1 MKHMLGRE
9 RDLESVVGLG
19 FCAMYSHE
27 SAASEQVC
35 VAAAATDARCC
46 ELAYCLVQGW
56 LFPS

>member
-1 MKHMLGRE
+1 MGRE
-9 RDLESVVGLG
+9 RGLESVAGLG
-19 FCAMYSHE
+19 FCAVYPHE